1 MVRAQYLD
9 LPEAKLFL
17 VVSNNARNKNL
28 EQVLAVRLTT
38 SPKPK
43 LSSIVTLGHPEVFVG
58 SAVCDAL

>member
-1 MVRAQYLD
+1 VWSTYLE